1 MMMNMKTPE
10 IQRDKDIQFFIDRM
24 TKVCIP
30 LKRTLFMEERNEDE
44 ITFYIDGFSFS
55 MDWELNFRPYIGYVG
70 RFQGKYVFNLRIWET
85 VGIGNRNHPPE
96 DVDTELVSKTDINS
110 IIQIA
115 LLTVAKEDIRL
126 AMENES
132 MDEFVQEQAYE

>member
-1 MMMNMKTPE
+1 MNKTPE
-10 IQRDKDIQFFIDRM
+10 IQRDRDIQSFIDRM

-30 LKRTLFMEERNEDE
+30 LKRTFVMGAEERLNDE
-44 ITFYIDGFSFS
+44 ITFLIDEFPFS
-55 MDWELNFRPYIGYVG
+55 MTWELQEYKTIGI
-70 RFQGKYVFNLRIWET
+70 FQPKYVFNLYIWET

-96 DVDTELVSKTDINS
+96 DVDTELAGKTDISS

-126 AMENES
+126 AMESEA
-132 MDEFVQEQAYE
+132 MEEFVQEQAYE